1 MWNIFFEIWDPTE
14 RKNSVPS
21 LDVLKQGL
29 DGQCPGKCAREDPC
43 VGGNIMATLDVTSN
57 KVSLRLVILGHWMLI
72 FLSFFLKKKPCIF
85 PYLDE
90 LLNPSFFGLPPV

>member
-1 MWNIFFEIWDPTE
+1 MANAQE
-14 RKNSVPS
+14 S
-21 LDVLKQGL
+21 
-29 DGQCPGKCAREDPC
+29 AREDPC

-72 FLSFFLKKKPCIF
+72 FLSFFFKKKPFIF

-90 LLNPSFFGLPPV
+90 LLNPSSFGLPPV